1 MAHAKA
7 QAKAQA
13 RKRQGEARQAH
24 EVNPAGGKAKR
35 VKNQR
40 NPALEVQ
47 LTPKE
52 EAERQKRAHQAGF
65 TQ

>member
-7 QAKAQA
+7 QPRAQA
-13 RKRQGEARQAH
+13 RKRQGEARQEQ
-24 EVNPAGGKAKR
+24 EVNPAGGKGKR
-35 VKNQR
+35 FKNQR
-40 NPALEVQ
+40 NPALEVG

-52 EAERQKRAHQAGF
+52 VAERQKRAHQAGF